1 MNFSTKWVFALSVT
15 ATSVLVACGGGGGL
29 DVVSTNV
36 VATNAVVATT
46 AATGAAVTAG
56 IRGAALSFPNG
67 VPALGTTAAT
77 TLTLGSGAT
86 PAFTLVSGA
95 TTVEGITTFGSCIFT
110 VTKSNDLTN
119 YPIGKVITVTP
130 CTVTANTAG
139 LATTGNTQNVP
150 TTLTLGQITSAAI
163 PVATIIAPDGT
174 ISAGGV
180 TFTVVTPVTGA
191 GSAK

>member
-1 MNFSTKWVFALSVT
+1 MNFSTKWVFALSIT
-15 ATSVLVACGGGGGL
+15 ATSVLVACGGGGGGL
-29 DVVSTNV
+29 DVISTNI
-36 VATNAVVATT
+36 VATNAVVSTT

-56 IRGAALSFPNG
+56 IRGVALSFPSG
-67 VPALGTTAAT
+67 VPALGTTGAT

-86 PAFTLVSGA
+86 PAFTLVSGT

-110 VTKSNDLTN
+110 VTKTNDAAN
-119 YPIGKVITVTP
+119 FPIGKVITVTP

-139 LATTGNTQNVP
+139 LATTGATQNVP
-150 TTLTLGQITSAAI
+150 TTLTLGQISSAAI

-191 GSAK
+191 KS